1 MAAPKIFK
9 DLHKKSRL
17 LFKLKI
23 DRCIHT
29 YMFLFTL
36 GGGGDRFMLMVRSY
50 IRAKICE

>member
-17 LFKLKI
+17 LLKLQI
-23 DRCIHT
+23 NRCIHT
-29 YMFLFTL
+29 YMFLFTF
-36 GGGGDRFMLMVRSY
+36 GGGDRFMLMVRSY